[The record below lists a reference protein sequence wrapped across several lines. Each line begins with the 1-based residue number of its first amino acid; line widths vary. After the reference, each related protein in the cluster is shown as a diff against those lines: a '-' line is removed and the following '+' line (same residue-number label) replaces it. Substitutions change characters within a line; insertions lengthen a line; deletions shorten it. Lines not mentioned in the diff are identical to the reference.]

1 VERRVSASYDLA
13 VASLALFACVPALA
27 QMSDWLPGKSL
38 VDLTGPWRFH
48 VGDDPA
54 WARPDFDDSA
64 WEAVDLTPAKGRIG
78 LTGSAYRP
86 GWTGLG
92 HRGYHG
98 YGWYRLRLHVA
109 QPPTEAVKLIM
120 PMDVDD
126 GYEVYVNGRR
136 LMSFGDLSASPPRV
150 YLSNQVVAARI
161 PPGMGQDLT
170 FAIRFRMSDWTG
182 KRYRDSGGLHAAPV
196 FGLASAIDLKSI
208 AEADNTLRI
217 SLVAGPKSG
226 LFFALAVFA
235 LVLYSQDRSG
245 RFALFRGIA
254 LLLDSANSATRR
266 VWRHDVHAGNGH
278 RLETA
283 GLLPGTNDGGRLVI
297 GLD

>member
-38 VDLTGPWRFH
+38 VDLTGPRRFH

-98 YGWYRLRLHVA
+98 YAWYRLRLHVA

-136 LMSFGDLSASPPRV
+136 LMSFGDISASPPRV
-150 YLSNQVVAARI
+150 YLRNQVVAARI

-170 FAIRFRMSDWTG
+170 FAIRFWMSDWTG
-182 KRYRDSGGLHAAPV
+182 KRYRDSGGLHAAPM

-217 SLVAGPKSG
+217 SLVSGLKSG
-226 LFFALAVFA
+226 LFSLWRSLRSCSIRRTVPGGLRLSGNR
-235 LVLYSQDRSG
+235 LVARLGQQR
-245 RFALFRGIA
+245 A
-254 LLLDSANSATRR
+254 RR